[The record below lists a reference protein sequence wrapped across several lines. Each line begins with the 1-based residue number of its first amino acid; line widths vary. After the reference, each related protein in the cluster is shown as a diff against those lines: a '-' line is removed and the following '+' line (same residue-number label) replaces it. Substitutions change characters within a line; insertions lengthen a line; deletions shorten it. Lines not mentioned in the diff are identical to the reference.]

1 MAKNADYFAK
11 YQQNTRVFV
20 DKKRVFVELVF
31 WLVDEIGRLVDLP
44 PQPPEGGFTAS
55 LKSPL

>member
-1 MAKNADYFAK
+1 MAKNANYFAK
-11 YQQNTRVFV
+11 YQQNTNALA

-44 PQPPEGGFTAS
+44 PNP
-55 LKSPL
+55 LKGALQRR